1 MQKILDLKDHV
12 VRHWKK
18 PKEGDHVSIREFASW
33 CAASMGL
40 GGWNPVFD
48 TVAMTAGTATLSG
61 LIFGLRPMD
70 IFAVA
75 LIATIMNYV
84 ALPLGPYI
92 IDNMGRFPKKVTRG
106 LLMGGAGALAL
117 GVLLWIL
124 PPLNISAAQVPEFL
138 ANIVLL
144 PDLLRHIALR
154 IFIVVA
160 AAVAQT
166 TVLRLFGKKYGKF
179 KPMMIFYGPLV
190 LGLVVAVTHIPF
202 QNITYGSLLLMTH
215 LVTGAIDSFRWL
227 YANVNDFQNRISPSP
242 QERSRIMSIAPIFT
256 GLMRSIYRPLFPV
269 AAVLLGGIENIRAYQ
284 VILPIYG
291 IVCLAQGLL
300 VLRVKE
306 RVIEEKNHVARVKF
320 KDGIRDVFRNKYQ
333 WIRSL
338 SDVFTRVP
346 NVWEGVIVWSFIYAM
361 RMPWAF
367 GLAVSLYKL
376 PTSTTGQLM
385 TPVFTKYF
393 SKRQVMLIQRLIMG
407 GVLIFLIPSLGI
419 QNPTTMLIV
428 LMAIIMVRSFFQAS
442 NDVVNNTLIGDIWD
456 YQQWKSGERLEMS
469 VNTYFRYITDPL
481 LTLIGYVLPF
491 LLGRVGFF
499 GDMDILYDPVFF
511 RSFAST
517 QIWFAAIMTILS
529 AVPFIFYDLTPQKM
543 EQISIDLKAR
553 AAEKDAG
560 QELEPAPE
568 EVPV

>member
-1 MQKILDLKDHV
+1 MRALYHKLTQKIWPHN
-12 VRHWKK
+12 
-18 PKEGDHVSIREFASW
+18 PEEGNHVSFKEFIAW
-33 CAASMGL
+33 CFASMGL

-70 IFAVA
+70 IFAVT

-92 IDNMGRFPKKVTRG
+92 IDNMGRFPKKVSRG
-106 LLMGGAGALAL
+106 LLAGGVGALLL
-117 GVLLWIL
+117 GVLLWTL

-138 ANIVLL
+138 ADIVLL

-154 IFIVVA
+154 LFLVVGSA
-160 AAVAQT
+160 TAQII
-166 TVLRLFGKKYGKF
+166 VLRLFGRKYGKF
-179 KPMMIFYGPLV
+179 KPMMIFYGPVV
-190 LGLVVAVTHIPF
+190 LGLVIAVTQIPY
-202 QNITYGSLLLMTH
+202 QNVTYGTLLLMTH
-215 LVTGAIDSFRWL
+215 LVTGAIDTFRWL
-227 YANVNDFQNRISPSP
+227 YANINDFQNRISPNP

-256 GLMRSIYRPLFPV
+256 GLLRSIYRPLFPV
-269 AAVLLGGIENIRAYQ
+269 VAVLLGGVENIRAYQ

-291 IVCLAQGLL
+291 AVCLAQGLL
-300 VLRVKE
+300 VLRVQE

-320 KDGIRDVFRNKYQ
+320 KDGIREVFKNKYQ

-346 NVWEGVIVWSFIYAM
+346 NVWEGMIVWTFIFVT

-385 TPVFTKYF
+385 TPLFTKHF
-393 SKRQVMLIQRLIMG
+393 SKRQVMLIQRFLMS
-407 GVLIFLIPSLGI
+407 GVLLLLIPATGI
-419 QNPTTMLIV
+419 ANPTLMLVV
-428 LMAIIMVRSFFQAS
+428 LMAIIMVRSFLQSS
-442 NDVVNNTLIGDIWD
+442 NDVVNATLIGDIWD

-481 LTLIGYVLPF
+481 LMLMGYVLPF
-491 LLGRVGFF
+491 LLARAGFF
-499 GDMDILYDPVFF
+499 GDMDVLYDPVFF
-511 RSFAST
+511 RAFVST
-517 QIWFAAIMTILS
+517 NIWFAVVSLALS
-529 AVPFIFYDLTPQKM
+529 ALPFIFYDLTPKKM
-543 EQISIDLKAR
+543 EQISADLKAR
-553 AAEKDAG
+553 AAAKDAE
-560 QELEPAPE
+560 QNE
-568 EVPV
+568 EVQP

>member
-1 MQKILDLKDHV
+1 MRTLYQKVTQKIWPYDPEQDN
-12 VRHWKK
+12 
-18 PKEGDHVSIREFASW
+18 HVSFKEFMAW
-33 CAASMGL
+33 CFASMGL

-75 LIATIMNYV
+75 LIATVMNYV

-92 IDNMGRFPKKVTRG
+92 IDNMGRFPKKVMRG
-106 LLMGGAGALAL
+106 LLAGGAAALLL
-117 GVLLWIL
+117 GIVLWML
-124 PPLNISAAQVPEFL
+124 PPLNIAAAQVPQFL
-138 ANIVLL
+138 VDIVLL

-154 IFIVVA
+154 LFIVVGVSA
-160 AAVAQT
+160 AQI
-166 TVLRLFGKKYGKF
+166 TVLRLFGRKHGKF

-190 LGLVVAVTHIPF
+190 LSLVIAVTQIPY
-202 QNITYGSLLLMTH
+202 QNVTYSTLLLMTH
-215 LVTGAIDSFRWL
+215 FVTGAIDSFRWL
-227 YANVNDFQNRISPSP
+227 YANINDFQNRISPNP

-256 GLMRSIYRPLFPV
+256 GLLRSIYRPLFPLV
-269 AAVLLGGIENIRAYQ
+269 AVMLGGLENIRAYQ

-291 IVCLAQGLL
+291 AICLAQGLL
-300 VLRVKE
+300 VLRVQE

-320 KDGIRDVFRNKYQ
+320 KDGIREVFKNKYQ

-346 NVWEGVIVWSFIYAM
+346 NVWEGMIVWTFIFVT

-385 TPVFTKYF
+385 TPLFTKHF
-393 SKRQVMLIQRLIMG
+393 SKRQVMLIQRLLMS
-407 GVLIFLIPSLGI
+407 GVLLLLIPATGI
-419 QNPTTMLIV
+419 ANPTLMLVV
-428 LMAIIMVRSFFQAS
+428 LMVIIMVRSFLQSS
-442 NDVVNNTLIGDIWD
+442 NDVVNATLIGDIWD

-481 LTLIGYVLPF
+481 LMLMGYVLPF
-491 LLGRVGFF
+491 LLGRAGFF
-499 GDMDILYDPVFF
+499 GDMDVLYDPVFF
-511 RSFAST
+511 RAFTST
-517 QIWFAAIMTILS
+517 NIWFAVVSLALS
-529 AVPFIFYDLTPQKM
+529 ALPFIFYDLTPKKM
-543 EQISIDLKAR
+543 AQISADLKAR
-553 AAEKDAG
+553 AAEKEAQ
-560 QELEPAPE
+560 QEVTE
-568 EVPV
+568 